1 MIEIGTA
8 LTDPR
13 MFAPWFA
20 GETWDGW
27 RAVLRAAFAEPMT
40 KAETAFFRSVA
51 QRDPPA
57 HRAREFWCISG
68 RRSGKDS
75 IASAVAAHVAAT
87 FEPKGRLRPGERA
100 SVLCLAV
107 DRAQAQIIHGYTRA
121 YFERIPAL
129 AALVTRATADGFE
142 LNNNTDIQIVTSDY
156 RATRGRTVLCAI
168 LDEVSY
174 WRSETAASPDV
185 EVFRA
190 IRPGMMTL
198 SEAMLIGITT
208 AYRRTGLAYDKWARH
223 FGQNSAKVL
232 VIHAESK
239 QLNPS
244 LDQSEI
250 DDALADDAVAARA
263 DYFSQWRDDLSTYV
277 PRDLIEHAVD
287 RGVVVRSPDARHRYT
302 SFVDVSSGLGD
313 SFAAAIVHRE
323 GDLVVLDCLVEV
335 PAPFDTAMATCQ
347 VAMTLR
353 SYGLHDVMGDDY
365 AKGWVIREFQRHGI
379 QFKPRPTGMDRSAL
393 YLEVLPA
400 FSAGRVHLLDSPKLV
415 SQFCALERRVMP
427 GGRDRVDHPNRAGH
441 HDDLANATA
450 GAIWRATARPQPL
463 HISKGAMERARQKP
477 SRWPSSRR
485 EHWFF

>member
-20 GETWDGW
+20 GATWDGW
-27 RAVLRAAFAEPMT
+27 RAVLRGAFAEPMT
-40 KAETAFFRSVA
+40 KAETAFFRTVA

-57 HRAREFWCISG
+57 HRVREHWIIAG
-68 RRSGKDS
+68 RRAGKDS
-75 IASAVAAHVAAT
+75 IAALVAAHMAAT
-87 FEPKGRLRPGERA
+87 FEPAGRLRPGERA
-100 SVLCLAV
+100 CVLCLAV
-107 DRAQAQIIHGYTRA
+107 DRAQAHTVLGYTRA
-121 YFERIPAL
+121 YFEQIPAL
-129 AALVTRATADGFE
+129 AALVMRASADGFE
-142 LNNNTDIQIVTSDY
+142 LSNGVDIVIATNDY
-156 RATRGRTVLCAI
+156 RAVRGRTVLCAI
-168 LDEVSY
+168 LDEVCY

-185 EVFRA
+185 EVYRA

-198 SEAMLIGITT
+198 NEAMLIGITT
-208 AYRRTGLAYDKWARH
+208 AYRRTGLAYDKWAKH
-223 FGQNSAKVL
+223 FGQGGKVL

-244 LDQSEI
+244 LSQAEI
-250 DDALADDAVAARA
+250 DDAMADDPVAARA
-263 DYFSQWRDDLSTYV
+263 DYFSEWRDDLSTYV
-277 PRDLIEHAVD
+277 PRALIEHAVD

-463 HISKGAMERARQKP
+463 HISEAPMARARQP
-477 SRWPSSRR
+477 TRYSRQPR
-485 EHWFF
+485 WFF